1 MSQLVKLPG
10 TVVRSVNG
18 IKPDENANVTVPQLS
33 ILDAYPVGSIYM
45 SVMGTSPSEL
55 FGGTWEAIAK
65 GSVLIGAGVDG
76 WGINHQAGAVGGSR
90 EYTLK
95 ESNIPKH
102 THTVEI
108 KEKTQSHLHKNGV
121 FDEVAAGAGPLSS
134 NYGATKLYPTATQ
147 HVMAADSSSF
157 GTNTQLYMGNT
168 SGVSTSHKHDV
179 TVGYYG
185 ASSPTAISVVQPYL
199 VVYMWKRTA

>member
-1 MSQLVKLPG
+1 MAQLVKLPG

-18 IKPDENANVTVPQLS
+18 IKPDENANVTIPQLS

-45 SVMGTSPSEL
+45 SVVGTNPSEL
-55 FGGTWEAIAK
+55 FGGTWVDIAH
-65 GSVLIGAGVDG
+65 GSVLIGAGEDG

-90 EYTLK
+90 DYTLT

-102 THTVEI
+102 THTVAI
-108 KEKTQSHLHKNGV
+108 KEDAQSHMHKNGV
-121 FDEVAAGAGPLSS
+121 FDEAAAGNGPLSS
-134 NYGATKLYPTATQ
+134 NYGAVKMYPTETQ
-147 HVMAADSSSF
+147 HVLAADSSAY

-168 SGVSTSHKHDV
+168 SGASTSHTHDV

-185 ASSPTAISVVQPYL
+185 ADVPTKISVMQPFL

>member
-1 MSQLVKLPG
+1 MAQLVKLPG

-18 IKPDENANVTVPQLS
+18 IKPDENANVTIPQLS
-33 ILDAYPVGSIYM
+33 ILDAYPVGSIYI
-45 SVMGTSPSEL
+45 SVVGTNPSEL
-55 FGGTWEAIAK
+55 FGGTWVDIAH
-65 GSVLIGAGVDG
+65 GSVLIGAGEDG

-90 EYTLK
+90 DYTLT

-102 THTVEI
+102 THTVDI
-108 KEKTQSHLHKNGV
+108 KNKTQSHMHKNGV
-121 FDEVAAGAGPLSS
+121 FDEVAAGNGPLSS

-147 HVMAADSSSF
+147 HVLAADSSAY
-157 GTNTQLYMGNT
+157 GTNTQLYMGYT
-168 SGVSTSHKHDV
+168 SGASTSHTHDV

-185 ASSPTAISVVQPYL
+185 ADSPVEISVMQPYL

>member
-45 SVMGTSPSEL
+45 SVMATNPSEL

-76 WGINHQAGAVGGSR
+76 WGINYQAGQIGGSR
-90 EYTLK
+90 DYTLK

-108 KEKTQSHLHKNGV
+108 ATETQSHLHKNGV
-121 FDEVAAGAGPLSS
+121 VDEAAAGNGPIST

-147 HVMAADSSSF
+147 HVMAADSSAF
-157 GTNTQLYMGNT
+157 NTNTQLYMGNT
-168 SGVSTSHKHDV
+168 SDASTSHTHDV

-185 ASSPTAISVVQPYL
+185 ASSPTPISVVQPYL
-199 VVYMWKRTA
+199 VVYIWKRTA

>member
-10 TVVRSVNG
+10 AVVRSVNG
-18 IKPDENANVTVPQLS
+18 IKPDENANVTVPQPS

-45 SVMGTSPSEL
+45 SAMATNPSEL
-55 FGGTWEAIAK
+55 FGGTWEAIAR
-65 GSVLIGAGVDG
+65 GSVLIGAGEDG

-90 EYTLK
+90 EYTLT

-102 THTVEI
+102 THTVAI
-108 KEKTQSHLHKNGV
+108 KEKVQSHNHHNGV
-121 FDEVAAGAGPLSS
+121 FDEAAAGAGPLSS
-134 NYGATKLYPTATQ
+134 NYGAIKMRPASTQ
-147 HVMAADSSSF
+147 HVMAADTSSF
-157 GTNTQLYMGNT
+157 DTSTPLYMGNT
-168 SGVSTSHKHDV
+168 SGESTTHTHDV